1 MAGDRLDQRRRTH
14 VGRGCA
20 EHQHRAAMSRAPQA
34 SVKARGRRHLA
45 QASER
50 SADRMDADNLRSQS
64 DAVDLDEAHAAS
76 LIGRQLPPLGRR
88 S

>member
-1 MAGDRLDQRRRTH
+1 
-14 VGRGCA
+14 
-20 EHQHRAAMSRAPQA
+20 
-34 SVKARGRRHLA
+34 
-45 QASER
+45 
-50 SADRMDADNLRSQS
+50 MDADNLRSQS